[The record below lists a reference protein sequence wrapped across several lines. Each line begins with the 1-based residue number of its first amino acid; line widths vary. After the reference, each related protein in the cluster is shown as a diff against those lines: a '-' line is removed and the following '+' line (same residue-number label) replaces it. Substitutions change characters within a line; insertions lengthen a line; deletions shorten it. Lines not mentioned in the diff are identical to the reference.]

1 MNRFFILSSCVLL
14 AASCSH
20 DSPPTTTPII
30 PASCNL
36 PDPQPSVLDGG
47 VIELGTHA
55 VGDDVSFTVPAGTA
69 SVSIVQ
75 QAVGEV
81 PLQVVL
87 TQSGGLVVDNSA
99 VPRFIHFP
107 DGGLAYDDFQGS
119 TKNADGTVTLADK
132 YVEYSQDSPVAAT
145 MTFPNTATSLAQGVA
160 PGAWSFR
167 VGDFSYECT
176 TGLGCSDGGTTAD
189 RYDVKVILRPAAPSP
204 ANLDLNFYIVSSAT
218 TASGQPFT
226 AALANAGTDPSVKR
240 LVQTFASIYS
250 QAGITL
256 RNVRFFD
263 VSAAERATFSV
274 ITVGA
279 DSSGQ
284 GPCDEIDQLFLL
296 SGANPSNAMNL
307 FLVDAIDDSSG
318 QQTIGIDSTIP
329 GMSSIA
335 GTVHSGAIVS
345 AANLFSGGANCT
357 GRLNMACG
365 ADQVAYI
372 SAHETGHFLGLF
384 HTTEAKGDLLDPLNT
399 AKCACSVCEDAA
411 QRPSCGTANAGVLN
425 PSSCRSTTN
434 TSCQGGDNLMFYAID
449 FASAGTLTSTQGT
462 VMKLNPLIQ

>member
-1 MNRFFILSSCVLL
+1 VNRIFFFSACALL
-14 AASCSH
+14 VASCSH
-20 DSPPTTTPII
+20 DSPPQTTPVI

-36 PDPQPSVLDGG
+36 PVPQPAALDGG

-55 VGDDVSFTVPAGTA
+55 VGDDIAFTVPAGTA

-75 QAVGEV
+75 QAVGKV

-87 TQSGGLVVDNSA
+87 TQNGGQVVDNSA

-107 DGGLAYDDFQGS
+107 DGGLAYDDFQGG
-119 TKNADGTVTLADK
+119 TKNADGTITLADK

-167 VGDFSYECT
+167 VGDFSYECA

-189 RYDVKVILRPAAPSP
+189 QYDVKVILRPAAPAAP
-204 ANLDLNFYIVSSAT
+204 RLDVNFYIVSSAT

-226 AALANAGTDPSVKR
+226 AAVANAGTDPSVKR
-240 LVQTFASIYS
+240 LVQTFTAIYS
-250 QAGITL
+250 QVGITL
-256 RNVRFFD
+256 GNVRFFD
-263 VSAAERATFSV
+263 VSAADRATYSV

-279 DSSGQ
+279 NSTGQ
-284 GPCDEIDQLFLL
+284 GPCDQIDQLFTL

-329 GMSSIA
+329 GMASFA

-345 AANLFSGGANCT
+345 SANLFAGTGCT
-357 GRLNMACG
+357 GALTMRCG

-384 HTTEAKGDLLDPLNT
+384 HTTEGKGDLIDPLNT
-399 AKCACSVCEDAA
+399 AKCACTVCEDAT
-411 QRPSCGTANAGVLN
+411 QRPNCGTANAGLLN
-425 PSSCRSTTN
+425 PAFCRSSTN

-449 FASAGTLTSTQGT
+449 FASTGTLTSTQGA
-462 VMKLNPLIQ
+462 VMKLNPLVQ